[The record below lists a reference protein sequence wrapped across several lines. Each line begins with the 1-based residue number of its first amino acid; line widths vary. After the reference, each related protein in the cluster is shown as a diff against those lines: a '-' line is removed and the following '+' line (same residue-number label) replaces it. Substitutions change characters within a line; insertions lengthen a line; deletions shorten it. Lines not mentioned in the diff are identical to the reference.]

1 VTITTFP
8 CNGIA
13 SGWSCAPA
21 SRVDVIA
28 ATAMAVAT
36 AETSSFMVSSV
47 AVIHPEW
54 SFTAFR
60 DIIPVGHCPEVL
72 P

>member
-1 VTITTFP
+1 
-8 CNGIA
+8 
-13 SGWSCAPA
+13 
-21 SRVDVIA
+21 VIA